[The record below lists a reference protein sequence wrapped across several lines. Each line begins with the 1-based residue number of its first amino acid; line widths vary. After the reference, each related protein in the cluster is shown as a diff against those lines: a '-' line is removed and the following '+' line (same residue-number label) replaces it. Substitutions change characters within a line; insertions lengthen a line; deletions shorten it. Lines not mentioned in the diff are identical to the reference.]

1 MTQHFPLHRLIYVS
15 RFSAAFPSERQ
26 EQDYVTSAIL
36 RASLRNNS
44 ACGVTGLLLV
54 HPRHFMQVLEGQ
66 AEGVMAT
73 YERIVQDHRH
83 TDIRLVTAGRCEQRL
98 FSDWTMCVRRVS
110 AGDGSFMGDVNL
122 AGAADPSLLDADAAL
137 SVLIE
142 ARQARNRVLLAAMA

>member
-1 MTQHFPLHRLIYVS
+1 MTQHSPLQRLIYVS

-36 RASLRNNS
+36 RASNRNNG

-54 HPRHFMQVLEGQ
+54 HRGHFMQVLEGP
-66 AEGVMAT
+66 AEGVKAT
-73 YERIVQDHRH
+73 YERITQDHRH
-83 TDIRLVTAGRCEQRL
+83 TDIRLITVERCEQRL
-98 FSDWTMCVRRVS
+98 FPDWTMCVRRVS
-110 AGDGSFMGDVNL
+110 AGDGSFMGDVNM

>member
-1 MTQHFPLHRLIYVS
+1 MTQHHPLHRLIYVS
-15 RFSAAFPSERQ
+15 RFSAAFPKERQ

-36 RASLRNNS
+36 RASLRNNG

-54 HPRHFMQVLEGQ
+54 HRGHFMQVLEGQ
-66 AEGVMAT
+66 ADAVKSI
-73 YERIVQDHRH
+73 YERITQDRRH
-83 TDIRLVTAGRCEQRL
+83 TDIRLITARRCEQRL
-98 FSDWTMCVRRVS
+98 FPDWSLCVRRVC
-110 AGDGSFMGDVNL
+110 AGDGTFIGDVNI